1 MQRSHTGSG
10 ARRATNRAKSA
21 LLPAQKPK
29 APTPAASRLVEEGI
43 SRQGRASSI
52 CPNEN
57 SQNGLSTAPST
68 RLFLFAAN
76 GAFDILRF
84 SDKWRW
90 QVAGAIRSDEHTS
103 ALQSLM
109 RISYAVFCLK
119 Q

>member
-90 QVAGAIRSDEHTS
+90 QVARSEERRVGKEGVSTCRSRWSPDP
-103 ALQSLM
+103 
-109 RISYAVFCLK
+109 
-119 Q
+119 